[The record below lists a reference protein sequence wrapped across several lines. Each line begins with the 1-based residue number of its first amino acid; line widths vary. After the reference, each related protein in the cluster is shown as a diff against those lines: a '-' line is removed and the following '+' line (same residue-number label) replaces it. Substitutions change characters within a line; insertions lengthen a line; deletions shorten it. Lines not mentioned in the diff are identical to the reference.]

1 MDNSL
6 FCKSFHFAAVTFK
19 DRHHT
24 DNSAGIDCN
33 FIGRLLEGR
42 AEFVSE
48 DDGVMELSKG
58 DVFYLPFGL
67 KYHSYWYPERGAVR
81 FESYRFNA
89 YPSSEPVRYSMQKL
103 FPTQEELKLIDLV
116 AADMSINAVSVGRLF
131 EFFGAQIPKMK
142 LAHFD
147 SKAALLAK
155 AKEYMASCK
164 NFRVAELAR
173 HLGLS
178 ETSVYGF
185 FRNLGTTPINV
196 KNEILLEEAKRL
208 LCQTDLSVEQ
218 ICGRVGFSSVAYFR
232 KIVKE
237 STGKNPLQLR
247 RENSVESKI

>member
-1 MDNSL
+1 MII
-6 FCKSFHFAAVTFK
+6 T
-19 DRHHT
+19 
-24 DNSAGIDCN
+24 
-33 FIGRLLEGR
+33 FIGTVFTVNIFAIEASLPTLDAIMIGLTVFAMYVAHMFAS
-42 AEFVSE
+42 AES
-48 DDGVMELSKG
+48 DIMNPQYKR
-58 DVFYLPFGL
+58 Y
-67 KYHSYWYPERGAVR
+67 AT
-81 FESYRFNA
+81 FNDQA
-89 YPSSEPVRYSMQKL
+89 SN
-103 FPTQEELKLIDLV
+103 PTE
-116 AADMSINAVSVGRLF
+116 
-131 EFFGAQIPKMK
+131 
-142 LAHFD
+142 

-173 HLGLS
+173 HLGMS

>member
-1 MDNSL
+1 MGMLVVQLDISC
-6 FCKSFHFAAVTFK
+6 F
-19 DRHHT
+19 
-24 DNSAGIDCN
+24 GIKEEHIPDAP
-33 FIGRLLEGR
+33 L
-42 AEFVSE
+42 
-48 DDGVMELSKG
+48 
-58 DVFYLPFGL
+58 
-67 KYHSYWYPERGAVR
+67 H
-81 FESYRFNA
+81 ES
-89 YPSSEPVRYSMQKL
+89 S
-103 FPTQEELKLIDLV
+103 
-116 AADMSINAVSVGRLF
+116 AVSQVETVDTQGVSGGRFALSPLHAAHNVASCNVDHGRLF

-173 HLGLS
+173 HLGMS